1 MKSYVCYIQ
10 VPWYSNFENVYII
23 LYYAITGFINL
34 LCNSF
39 KLFTFWRERQ
49 GEGGGGGGG
58 GGGGEREKGIRERE
72 VACYLKR

>member
-10 VPWYSNFENVYII
+10 VPWYSNFENVHII

-49 GEGGGGGGG
+49 G
-58 GGGGEREKGIRERE
+58 GGEREKRELERERK